1 MNLLCCFAPGQ
12 PRLELLRHLI
22 LTGVSC
28 PGKEFFDNLPALDA
42 RLARTV
48 EDGPHQVVVIAP
60 GPEDQWEFL
69 LASRLHGP
77 VLELIVILPGA
88 DRRQGAQRH
97 PSNALLVSDRI
108 HPFLLMSYLASL
120 VALRGGLRK
129 MDPVP
134 PRVGPFW
141 STL

>member
-28 PGKEFFDNLPALDA
+28 PGKEFFDSLPALDA
-42 RLARTV
+42 RLARTPA
-48 EDGPHQVVVIAP
+48 GRCHQVVVIAP
-60 GPEDQWEFL
+60 DPEDKWEFL
-69 LASRLHGP
+69 LASRPPDP
-77 VLELIVILPGA
+77 VLELIVILPETG
-88 DRRQGAQRH
+88 RRPGSQRY
-97 PSNALLVSDRI
+97 PGNVLLVSDRI

-129 MDPVP
+129 MAPVP
-134 PRVGPFW
+134 PRAGPFW
-141 STL
+141 SAL